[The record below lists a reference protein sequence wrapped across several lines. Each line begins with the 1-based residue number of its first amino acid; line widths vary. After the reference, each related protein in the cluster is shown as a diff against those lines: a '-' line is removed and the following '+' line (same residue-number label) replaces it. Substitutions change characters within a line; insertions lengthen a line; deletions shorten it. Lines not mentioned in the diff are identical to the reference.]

1 MFVNWQMKINLLDAN
16 SPALVTK
23 NPDGDILGTK
33 RGIRDPL
40 VCSISVCISRPER
53 QMAIFSFR
61 LGRGWNALV
70 SSYQRELLKS
80 TWHSCNFDF
89 LMKVLV
95 PSLFQ
100 PACETKILQ
109 VLAIVKNE
117 DFIILFMYSYL
128 AFDHSKFAKHFVIQ
142 NLLAGLHNLVNFV

>member
-1 MFVNWQMKINLLDAN
+1 MKINLLEYAIP
-16 SPALVTK
+16 PALVTK

-53 QMAIFSFR
+53 QMAIFSFH

-95 PSLFQ
+95 PSLF
-100 PACETKILQ
+100 
-109 VLAIVKNE
+109 
-117 DFIILFMYSYL
+117 
-128 AFDHSKFAKHFVIQ
+128 
-142 NLLAGLHNLVNFV
+142 